1 MSVLSS
7 FVKNIVFVAKP
18 FRFRFLFVLLI
29 ALIGFSFSTFAQ
41 QTIIRGTI
49 TDPSGAVVPNVKVTL
64 TNIDTGVTT
73 TIPTNDAGQYVA
85 VDLQIGHYKVKAE
98 AKGFK
103 VAEQK
108 DLVLTVG
115 ASLRVDF
122 QMQMGASQ
130 ETVTVEANA
139 VQVQADSGEQ
149 SNLIS
154 DQQISQL
161 SINGRG
167 IYQLAAL
174 TPGASSQISGT
185 INTPVGGDASVE
197 FNGMR
202 QNHNI
207 YLLDGGEDDDRGGA
221 GGMSIAPSTDAI
233 AEFRALTSNYSADY
247 GLSSAGTMTMVLKSG
262 GSQIHASAW
271 EFDRNDAFDARN
283 FYQPAAVE
291 PTQQELRYNIFGFNV
306 GGPVTLGHLYNPD
319 KKKTF
324 FFYNMEWRRY
334 VLGGGTNQTVP
345 DTATYGG
352 DLSATSGTTKPTIVF
367 VPCSTASG
375 APTANCPSPVASSV
389 LFANCP
395 GGVAPSGI
403 TQGSPFPNNVIPS
416 CMINPN
422 ASALLKA
429 GIFPAPTTSIA
440 NGVGSF
446 VGGANSD
453 TSLKEEIVRI
463 DHNFSSKFSVF
474 GHFIAE
480 QASQG
485 FPISQWSGDNVPT
498 VGDNFG
504 NPSYSAV
511 VHTTYTI
518 SPTLV
523 NEVAFNYNGN
533 RINIIP
539 YAATGL
545 SSLALPTGYVGTN
558 SRLFTGTNTD
568 NRIPNIDISGG
579 AGSNFEISSWPWINS
594 ANDYQ
599 IRDDVS
605 WTKGAH
611 QFKIGGSWALYKKVQ
626 ELFGQTQGGF
636 NFNNTFT
643 SGNSVTGDPAFC
655 NPAVNTCGNSFADY
669 LLGTPASYQEL
680 GVQDSGKWNNVS
692 PALWIQDNW
701 RVNHRLTLNL
711 GLRWDGVPHT
721 YEANDRMGNFYPQLY
736 NPALAATFDANGN
749 ICNATSVTTGAC
761 AVQSPGL
768 GTSPNPILA
777 GIPLY
782 LNGIGVPGH
791 CYATASSG
799 NFCVPKDLVN
809 NHWLSFG
816 PRVGFAYDLTGTGK
830 TVVRGGFGI
839 MYERIQGNDMYNA
852 GPNIPF
858 SLQVNVNSVDMTNPS
873 QSLATG
879 VITPASALPTHA
891 ASITGLDYSNYDVPS
906 SYQYSVGVQH
916 ALNTKTVL
924 SVNYVGNQG
933 RHQNY
938 YAQTNLPYVT
948 GTAAQQQTE
957 MTALINGASY
967 QTIPGLTYPG
977 FTNVNQSENEAN
989 THYNGLQIDLNSQL
1003 SRDLFLRAFYT
1014 LSRAVD
1020 PTTAGSGGGDLG
1032 GISNP
1037 YAGWAYDQGLS
1048 GYNRTHVAVVDFIY
1062 DIPFLRHNENRLLRN
1077 VVGGWE
1083 ISGIITVESG
1093 LPENVTL
1100 SGGIGGNGVGGINR
1114 PDLVGAIDYQHT
1126 VLTCPPPQVCT
1137 QQIQYFNPGSFADPA
1152 DGTWGTFAHNGLTGP
1167 GRDNWNL
1174 SLFKSITLS
1183 ESRGS
1188 RFELRIE
1195 TFNTWNHTQ
1204 FQNIDTTVGDAKFG
1218 QFTSAFDPRIMQ
1230 LGGKIYF

>member
-1 MSVLSS
+1 MHHSVRS
-7 FVKNIVFVAKP
+7 VKNIVFADC
-18 FRFRFLFVLLI
+18 FRRMRFLAVLAVVLFGCS
-29 ALIGFSFSTFAQ
+29 LSTFAQ
-41 QTIIRGTI
+41 QATIVGTV
-49 TDPSGAVVPNVKVTL
+49 TDPSGAVVPNVNVTI
-64 TNIDTGVTT
+64 TNTDTGVSKVF
-73 TIPTNDAGQYVA
+73 PTNDAGQYVA
-85 VDLQIGHYKVKAE
+85 PDLQIGHYDVKAQ
-98 AKGFK
+98 ASGFK
-103 VAEQK
+103 LAEQK
-108 DLVLTVG
+108 SVVLTVG
-115 ASLRVDF
+115 DRIRVDF

-139 VQVQADSGEQ
+139 VHVQADTGEQ
-149 SNLIS
+149 SNLIT
-154 DQQISQL
+154 DQQMSQL
-161 SINGRG
+161 SINGRS

-174 TPGASSQISGT
+174 TPGASSQITGT

-262 GSQIHASAW
+262 TNQIHASAW

-283 FYQPAAVE
+283 FFQPAAVE
-291 PTQQELRYNIFGFNV
+291 PVKQELRYNIFGFNV
-306 GGPVTLGHLYNPD
+306 GGPVTLGHFYNPD
-319 KKKTF
+319 KKRTF

-334 VLGGGTNQTVP
+334 VLGGSTNQSVP
-345 DTATYGG
+345 DPSTFGG
-352 DLSATSGTTKPTIVF
+352 NFAGLSTQLKVPNLGPNEGYLSAG
-367 VPCSTASG
+367 
-375 APTANCPSPVASSV
+375 
-389 LFANCP
+389 CP
-395 GGVAPSGI
+395 GGALPPGI
-403 TQGSPFPNNVIPS
+403 TPGGNFPGNVIPS
-416 CMINPN
+416 CMLN
-422 ASALLKA
+422 ANGAALLKA
-429 GIFPAPTTSIA
+429 GIFPKPNANIA
-440 NGVGSF
+440 NGQGNF

-463 DHNFSSKFSVF
+463 DHNFTSKFSVF

-480 QASQG
+480 QATQG

-545 SSLALPTGYVGTN
+545 ASLALPTGYT
-558 SRLFTGTNTD
+558 SARLFPSSPNVD
-568 NRIPNIDISGG
+568 SRIPNIDLSGG

-626 ELFGQTQGGF
+626 QLFGQTQGGF
-636 NFNNTFT
+636 TFNSSDFT
-643 SGNSVTGDPAFC
+643 GNNVA
-655 NPAVNTCGNSFADY
+655 NM
-669 LLGTPASYQEL
+669 LLGLPSSYQQL
-680 GVQDSGKWNNVS
+680 AVADSGKWNNVS
-692 PALWIQDNW
+692 TALWFQDNW

-721 YEANDRMGNFYPQLY
+721 YEANNRMGNFYPQLY
-736 NPALAATFDANGN
+736 NPAAAATFDNSGN
-749 ICNATSVTTGAC
+749 ICSGATDPGCSGA
-761 AVQSPGL
+761 SPGL
-768 GTSPNPILA
+768 GTSPNSILA
-777 GIPLY
+777 GVPLY
-782 LNGIGVPGH
+782 LNGIGIESK
-791 CYATASSG
+791 CYTTPTA
-799 NFCVPKDLVN
+799 FCVPKDLVN
-809 NHWLSFG
+809 NHWAAFG
-816 PRVGFAYDLTGTGK
+816 PRLGFAYDLTGSGK

-858 SLQVNVNSVDMTNPS
+858 TEQVGLNDVEMTNPGI
-873 QSLATG
+873 SLSTG
-879 VITPASALPTHA
+879 TAAAQPIVPAN
-891 ASITGLDYSNYDVPS
+891 ITGLDVNQYQLPV
-906 SYQYSVGVQH
+906 SYQYSVGVQRS
-916 ALNTKTVL
+916 LSSRTVL
-924 SVNYVGNQG
+924 SVSYVGNQG

-938 YAQTNLPYVT
+938 YTTNSNLVPESSLPGILTPVIVNHQP
-948 GTAAQQQTE
+948 APP
-957 MTALINGASY
+957 Y
-967 QTIPGLTYPG
+967 QTSGVEFPG
-977 FTNVNQSENEAN
+977 FNTINLSTNEAN
-989 THYNGLQIDLNSQL
+989 THYNSLQVDLNSQL
-1003 SRDLFLRAFYT
+1003 SKDLFLRALYT

-1020 PTTAGSGGGDLG
+1020 PTTGGNGGGDLG

-1037 YAGWAYDQGLS
+1037 YAGWAYDNGLS

-1062 DIPFLRHNENRLLRN
+1062 DIPFLRHNSSRLVRN
-1077 VVGGWE
+1077 TIAGWE
-1083 ISGIITVESG
+1083 VSGIVTFESG
-1093 LPENVTL
+1093 LPYNINI
-1100 SGGIGGNGVGGINR
+1100 SGTQNGNFVGGNNR
-1114 PDLVGAIDYQHT
+1114 PNLVGPIDYQHT
-1126 VLTCPPPQVCT
+1126 VLTTGT
-1137 QQIQYFNPGSFADPA
+1137 QQIQYFSAAAFADPA
-1152 DGTWGTFAHNGLTGP
+1152 IGAYGTFPHNGVTGP

-1174 SLFKSITLS
+1174 SLFKSFTLS

-1188 RFELRIE
+1188 RFELRLE

-1204 FQNIDTTVGDAKFG
+1204 FNGTDNTLGDGRFG
-1218 QFTSAFDPRIMQ
+1218 QFTSAFDPRILQ
-1230 LGGKIYF
+1230 LGGKLYF